1 MLSVINIV
9 LPVFAIILSGYLAGR
24 LKLLGEGSEEAL
36 QRFVFYIAMPVLL
49 FYAMAR
55 VEVAE
60 IMNWPYLSAY
70 LGGQIITFI
79 LSLIIAKFL
88 LKKRLAE
95 SALSSMAGI
104 YGNTGYIGIPL
115 IITAFGS
122 DWLVPAI
129 IATVVNAAVIL
140 GVVAA
145 IIESKLSVSENFSD
159 ILKDVIN
166 TFVRNPLLIGP
177 ILGFC
182 WSLSGLGLAAPI
194 EIFCSIL
201 GAAAG
206 PCALFSVGLFLVN
219 KSLHRDS
226 LEISWI
232 VLLKLLI
239 QPTIT
244 WVLAFHVFEVNVT
257 WATISV
263 IMAALPTGANIFIL
277 AKHYD
282 LYLDQTSA
290 IILISTITS
299 LLTLSILFTHW
310 SNRLIF

>member
-1 MLSVINIV
+1 MQSVINII
-9 LPVFAIILSGYLAGR
+9 LPVFAIILSGYLAGN
-24 LKLLGEGSEEAL
+24 LKLLGEGSGEAL

-60 IMNWPYLSAY
+60 ILNWPYLSAY
-70 LGGQIITFI
+70 LGGQTITFI
-79 LSLIIAKFL
+79 LALIVAKFL
-88 LKKRLAE
+88 LKKQLAE

-104 YGNTGYIGIPL
+104 YGNTGYMGIPL
-115 IITAFGS
+115 VMAAFGS

-129 IATVVNAAVIL
+129 IATVVNAAIVL

-145 IIESKLSVSENFSD
+145 IIETKISISD
-159 ILKDVIN
+159 NISGVLKDVVN
-166 TFVRNPLLIGP
+166 AFARNPLLIGP

-194 EIFCSIL
+194 KTFCSIL

-206 PCALFSVGLFLVN
+206 PCALFSVGLLLVG
-219 KSLHRDS
+219 KSLRRNS
-226 LEISWI
+226 LEVSWI
-232 VLLKLLI
+232 VSLKLFVH
-239 QPTIT
+239 PAIT
-244 WVLAFHVFEVNVT
+244 WVLAFHVLEVDVM
-257 WATISV
+257 WATICV

-277 AKHYD
+277 ARHYD

-290 IILISTITS
+290 VILISTITS
-299 LLTLSILFTHW
+299 LLTLSILFSNW
-310 SNRLIF
+310 SNHLFF